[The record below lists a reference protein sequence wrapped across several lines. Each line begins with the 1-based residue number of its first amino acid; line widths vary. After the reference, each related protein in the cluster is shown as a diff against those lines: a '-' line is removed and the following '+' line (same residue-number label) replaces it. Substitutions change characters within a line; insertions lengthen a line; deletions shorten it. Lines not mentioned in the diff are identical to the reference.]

1 MYHPTLGVINHALA
15 RAGLG
20 PVDWLGDPR
29 IALVALMIVS
39 AWATFGAQMTVF
51 LAGLAAIP
59 RAYLDAA
66 QVDGANA
73 WQGFWRVTLPLLR
86 PVTVFVLVTGII
98 GACQMFA
105 LVMVLTGGGPL
116 GATDVVVSWLL
127 GLIMV
132 APFLYML
139 TTALTGAEDSLD
151 HTPLVGPSHLH
162 PETFAAA
169 LAALPFGRLVL
180 NSLIFSG
187 AVVAGQVFTS
197 TTAAYAF
204 ARLRF
209 AGRDRLFLGYL
220 SVLMLPAGVLLVPR
234 FLLISAL
241 GWVDTY
247 PGLVSSELVSVA
259 GIFLLRQFFLTLP
272 RDLEDA
278 ARLEGAGEWTIFRRI
293 VLPQSRPAL
302 VTFAVLALAA
312 QWRSF

>member
-1 MYHPTLGVINHALA
+1 
-15 RAGLG
+15 
-20 PVDWLGDPR
+20 
-29 IALVALMIVS
+29 
-39 AWATFGAQMTVF
+39 
-51 LAGLAAIP
+51 
-59 RAYLDAA
+59 
-66 QVDGANA
+66 
-73 WQGFWRVTLPLLR
+73 
-86 PVTVFVLVTGII
+86 
-98 GACQMFA
+98 
-105 LVMVLTGGGPL
+105 
-116 GATDVVVSWLL
+116 
-127 GLIMV
+127 MV

-139 TTALTGAEDSLD
+139 TTALTGADESLD
-151 HTPLVGPSHLH
+151 HTPLVGPPHLH

-180 NSLIFSG
+180 NSAIFSV

-293 VLPQSRPAL
+293 VLPQARPAL

-312 QWRSF
+312 QWRSFLWPLVATRASDMQVLEVGIARLHGAYDLNWPYQMAVATAAVVPLVVLYFVAQRYVTRALELGAAAGTAWPPRAPRPARPLSGGLAGRRAGT